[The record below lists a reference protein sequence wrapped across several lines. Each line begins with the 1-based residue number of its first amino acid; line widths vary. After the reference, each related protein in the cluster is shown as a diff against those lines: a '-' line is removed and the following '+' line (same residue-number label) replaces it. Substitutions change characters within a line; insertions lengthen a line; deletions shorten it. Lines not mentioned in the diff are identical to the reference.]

1 MNNRI
6 KIVYLIRS
14 LKRCGPVNVLF
25 HIVENL
31 NRSIF
36 DPIIVTFKPEGLDS
50 IICDFQDI
58 DIKVYSERSMID
70 GIKKI
75 RMILNDDPQKLI
87 IHSHGILPDM
97 VNVLFK
103 RKNVVNISTIHNN
116 PFEDYPMTFG
126 KCKGNLLARLHCFLF
141 RKLIDIFCSESVSMD
156 LKERTNLT
164 PLSIRNGVWIE
175 VNI

>member
-6 KIVYLIRS
+6 KIVYLIRY

-58 DIKVYSERSMID
+58 DIKVYSERSMIA

-87 IHSHGILPDM
+87 
-97 VNVLFK
+97 
-103 RKNVVNISTIHNN
+103 
-116 PFEDYPMTFG
+116 
-126 KCKGNLLARLHCFLF
+126 
-141 RKLIDIFCSESVSMD
+141 MD
-156 LKERTNLT
+156 
-164 PLSIRNGVWIE
+164 
-175 VNI
+175 

>member
-1 MNNRI
+1 MAYFQI
-6 KIVYLIRS
+6 WLM
-14 LKRCGPVNVLF
+14 F
-25 HIVENL
+25 FL
-31 NRSIF
+31 N
-36 DPIIVTFKPEGLDS
+36 
-50 IICDFQDI
+50 
-58 DIKVYSERSMID
+58 
-70 GIKKI
+70 
-75 RMILNDDPQKLI
+75 
-87 IHSHGILPDM
+87 
-97 VNVLFK
+97 